1 MLYFNLRFL
10 TLLSL
15 LLSFDAYAQR
25 YRNGVT
31 ELGLF
36 VGASNYSGD
45 IAPEIV
51 WAESHPAIGLM
62 YKYHHSKYFSSRY
75 QFTYASISGSDQN
88 FSANAYRNISFES
101 NIYELGYNLE
111 FNFKPFG
118 INANQHEENKTTF
131 VFAGFNMFMFNPVH
145 RLPSGD
151 KLELRDIGTEGQKV
165 NDKRQYSL
173 IQPSLTLGLGY
184 KFNVKRRT
192 VIGLEIGFR
201 KTFTDYLDDTKGQYV
216 DYNTIVAKQG
226 VGAGDYSHTETLNN
240 KKPITGG
247 SMRGDPALKDW
258 YFMVGLTISFR
269 NVVGDPCSGL

>member
-36 VGASNYSGD
+36 FGASNYSGD

-62 YKYHHSKYFSSRY
+62 YKYHHSKFFSSRY

-131 VFAGFNMFMFNPVH
+131 VFAGFNMFMFNPVR

-151 KLELRDIGTEGQKV
+151 KLELRDIGTEGQNV
-165 NDKRQYSL
+165 NNKRQYAL

-201 KTFTDYLDDTKGQYV
+201 KTFTDYLDDTKDAYP
-216 DYNTIVAKQG
+216 DYNSIKTYQ
-226 VGAGDYSHTETLNN
+226 
-240 KKPITGG
+240 GG
-247 SMRGDPALKDW
+247 SAADLSQPQTVNNNPAIDGKTMRGDKHLKDW
-258 YFMVGLTISFR
+258 YFITGLTIS
-269 NVVGDPCSGL
+269 